1 MPGKPYGVV
10 LGDATPPSGVQDSPL
25 MGSMMKSRSGST
37 TASTIG
43 SASGKSDM
51 DTNMMNSWGN
61 NPNAVHVMRL
71 TKYPAARAGRR
82 GGYQAYAPF
91 QSSVYSMLPSL

>member
-1 MPGKPYGVV
+1 
-10 LGDATPPSGVQDSPL
+10 
-25 MGSMMKSRSGST
+25 
-37 TASTIG
+37 
-43 SASGKSDM
+43 
-51 DTNMMNSWGN
+51 MNSWGN